1 MNNYVQNVSKTH
13 AMNEPILT
21 DVDASKV
28 LESLPED
35 ARDRLRAEAL
45 RRGVPVGVI
54 LMEGIMEAAQRMAR
68 KAA

>member
-1 MNNYVQNVSKTH
+1 
-13 AMNEPILT
+13 MNEPILT

-28 LESLPED
+28 LESLPEE

-54 LMEGIMEAAQRMAR
+54 LMEGILEAAERMGR